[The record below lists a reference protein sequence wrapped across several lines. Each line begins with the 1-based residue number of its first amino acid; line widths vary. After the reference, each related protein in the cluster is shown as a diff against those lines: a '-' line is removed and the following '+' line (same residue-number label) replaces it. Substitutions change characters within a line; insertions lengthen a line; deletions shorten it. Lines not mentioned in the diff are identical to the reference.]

1 METTTVKVTAKV
13 ANVTSE
19 NIANDENIVTALQAN
34 SMFGRKSGEVGIR
47 TFGFIYAV
55 VALTEHTA
63 KDMVDTFGVDKG
75 QIAKAKKVISTIITD
90 VIGAETITPE
100 TYQEAIEYAVATWSS
115 LCDAYSEI
123 MGTKSRETSLADMV
137 KNVYKWA
144 EKNGHSVEDVMAEVA
159 RQGMGE

>member
-19 NIANDENIVTALQAN
+19 NLANDENIVTALQAN

-55 VALTEHTA
+55 VALTERTA
-63 KDMVDTFGVDKG
+63 KDMMDTFGVDKG
-75 QIAKAKKVISTIITD
+75 QITKAKKVISTVIAD

-100 TYQEAIEYAVATWSS
+100 TYQEAIEYAVATWDS

-123 MGTKSRETSLADMV
+123 IGTKSKQASLADKV

-144 EKNGHSVEDVMAEVA
+144 EKNGHSVEEVMAEVA

>member
-90 VIGAETITPE
+90 VIGA
-100 TYQEAIEYAVATWSS
+100 
-115 LCDAYSEI
+115 
-123 MGTKSRETSLADMV
+123 
-137 KNVYKWA
+137 
-144 EKNGHSVEDVMAEVA
+144 
-159 RQGMGE
+159 